1 MATYTPQDKQL
12 NTQLNT
18 TLQDLISIFNI
29 YISSTEFLNKN
40 YPDTIHSRITYLF
53 GVGKRMRPCLHMV
66 FANFNIY
73 GYIDNVEYT
82 NILNTAVFIETIHC
96 LSLIID
102 DLPEMDN
109 DVMRRDLQSFHK
121 KWGHYQTDMFIFYIL
136 NKLVSGIDC
145 LFIKDKFTSQTTS
158 QTTSQLNIL
167 KKIKNLVARCL
178 AMLVDGQYIDL
189 MMVDNLFTDKCDN
202 LTLTPIE
209 STFAIEFATE
219 INIIFSCLENV
230 NLTPI
235 IINQIEINIEL
246 NSKKTGALFNLAI
259 LSGLYW
265 QINKFKLYELHEPNS
280 VNNLEGYGFI
290 TLKEFIEIVDVW
302 SFILGYLFQ
311 ISDDILDVIKDE
323 ITGSPNLCLII
334 GICNCINLIGKL
346 SEWLKNGAYRI
357 QQYASLLHPDMYIDI
372 SIIIEIIEKI
382 TKRNT

>member
-1 MATYTPQDKQL
+1 
-12 NTQLNT
+12 
-18 TLQDLISIFNI
+18 
-29 YISSTEFLNKN
+29 
-40 YPDTIHSRITYLF
+40 
-53 GVGKRMRPCLHMV
+53 MV

-73 GYIDNVEYT
+73 GYIDNVECID
-82 NILNTAVFIETIHC
+82 ILNIAALIETIHC

-102 DLPEMDN
+102 DLPEMD
-109 DVMRRDLQSFHK
+109 DDAMRRDLQSFHK

-136 NKLVSGIDC
+136 NKLISGLDC
-145 LFIKDKFTSQTTS
+145 LFIKDIFTS

-202 LTLTPIE
+202 LTLIPIE
-209 STFAIEFATE
+209 SSFATEFATE
-219 INIIFSCLENV
+219 IDIIFSCLENV

-265 QINKFKLYELHEPNS
+265 QINKFKLDELHEPNS
-280 VNNLEGYGFI
+280 VNNINNINNINKLEGYGFI
-290 TLKEFIEIVDVW
+290 SLKEFIEIVDVW

-323 ITGSPNLCLII
+323 ISGSPNLCLII
-334 GICNCINLIGKL
+334 GVCNCTNLIGKL
-346 SEWLKNGAYRI
+346 SEWLKYRAYRI
-357 QQYASLLHPDMYIDI
+357 QQYACLLHPDMYIDI

-382 TKRNT
+382 TEKIIKQNT